1 MGDDTASYEGD
12 VKLDGTM
19 MSAFKIKEKLFKA
32 CANVHEAVARGGAL
46 DLQHLVDESP
56 GLVRKHLELWG
67 RSIVEFSFLDYPG
80 VHVLCDSVGRRQQV
94 ELTYHSLR
102 NSLSPPN
109 TTNLHAHWDSSRLAE
124 LDAIWETDGPLLD
137 PTSTIADDASTSV
150 SALRLPRSCVLSR
163 VRWATLGYQYNWTDR
178 SYDRDRH
185 VPFSLQLATAA
196 SQLASATSSAF
207 SMCAVEAGIINFYPE
222 GQVMG
227 GHCDD
232 GEEALDSPVVSV
244 SLGSPCIFLLGGLD
258 KSAEPLPLV
267 LRSGDVLVLGGQSR
281 LRVHGVPRVWVAAE
295 GCPAA
300 LHPSTAGAEKVH
312 HCGCTLF
319 LAPPSGGLEQDCCT
333 CGGVEVGEIARALR
347 FLSWARVNIN
357 LRQVFRSETNQ
368 SWNQGLG
375 LGNTATS
382 DRK

>member
-1 MGDDTASYEGD
+1 MGERIGDDTTYYGGEG
-12 VKLDGTM
+12 KLDGPT
-19 MSAFKIKEKLFKA
+19 MSAFKAKEKLFKA
-32 CANVHEAVARGGAL
+32 CVDVDDAVARGGAL
-46 DLQHLVDESP
+46 DLQRLADAADDRT
-56 GLVRKHLELWG
+56 GLVRKHIELWG
-67 RSIVEFSFLDYPG
+67 RSIVEFSFNAYPG

-109 TTNLHAHWDSSRLAE
+109 TTNLHAHWDSSRLSE
-124 LDAIWETDGPLLD
+124 LDAIWDTDGSLLD
-137 PTSTIADDASTSV
+137 LTSTTADDASTSV
-150 SALRLPRSCVLSR
+150 SAHLQLPRSCVLSR

-185 VPFSLQLATAA
+185 VPFSPQLATAV

-244 SLGSPCIFLLGGLD
+244 SLGPPCVFLLGGLD

-281 LRVHGVPRVWVAAE
+281 LRVHGVPRVWVAGE

-312 HCGCTLF
+312 HCGCALF
-319 LAPPSGGLEQDCCT
+319 LAPPSDGLELDCCT
-333 CGGVEVGEIARALR
+333 CGGVEVGEVARALR

-357 LRQVFRSETNQ
+357 LRQVFRSETGTGTTN
-368 SWNQGLG
+368 
-375 LGNTATS
+375 
-382 DRK
+382 